1 MCVESVRAEKKL
13 FIAFAFGA
21 QYQSK
26 RDLMNLNDDEY
37 ILHGAFIVVPRA
49 NTSDCSVR

>member
-13 FIAFAFGA
+13 FIAYEYGA

-26 RDLMNLNDDEY
+26 KGFDE
-37 ILHGAFIVVPRA
+37 FI
-49 NTSDCSVR
+49 

>member
-13 FIAFAFGA
+13 FIAYGA

-26 RDLMNLNDDEY
+26 KGFDE
-37 ILHGAFIVVPRA
+37 FE
-49 NTSDCSVR
+49 